1 MHYLNSHSRL
11 ALLLS
16 NMDITVVI
24 YEGYRLELCLG
35 KLVLGSN
42 TSAIQTNAIRHK
54 WSVSLYDKNV
64 SLIKKLYVYLLL
76 MLLLIWY

>member
-35 KLVLGSN
+35 KLVLESN
-42 TSAIQTNAIRHK
+42 TSAIQTNAIRMP
-54 WSVSLYDKNV
+54 YDQNV